1 MENGDQRREMEA
13 EMLEKTS
20 EAIAA
25 IKKAKHVDQVICA
38 LHSVAVLLFPVDSSL
53 LSGVVDEGYRDQIL
67 GTKLPSANERDDC
80 RQTFYRGAAFPALA
94 RVLLFDVA
102 SDWLACFPFTAQKHV
117 YDVFFVDGLAT
128 EVVQTLIPR
137 LQLKSSTGLDDN
149 AIVSN
154 IQRLIVLFSLESLG
168 VLRIATEFA
177 RSQREGSS
185 HEQLQP
191 VISRVAQLIASVPDK
206 AQFKAPSSLSAHIF
220 FRQIITQLL
229 CGVDGRD
236 SVTDPGRTV
245 NKSEMDG
252 AFHFIGETFARICRR
267 GFTDVL
273 ASEVVPRILS
283 HVRDLFV
290 SNGTTIGADIFES
303 DPGSQFWI
311 KMMENIKDSYA
322 VERTSEEL
330 LRGLATECINDT
342 EAYWVIWILFH
353 NLFYDQKSVRTLFL
367 DKFIL
372 WKVLPVR
379 CLRWIF
385 QFAVFGCPPN
395 PDSQVSN
402 HASQHLPVTLLSLV
416 VVWSKQEFVRSAS
429 LEQQVYV
436 TAAVGYLLEQMSKE
450 ELDKSKDVMHSIL
463 QGVSCRLESPDHLT
477 RKMASS
483 IALAFSKVIDPKNP
497 LYLDDSFS
505 GESIDWEFGLGT
517 SKDSA
522 LPTSNCRIKGIHETK
537 TSIGTVETNQY
548 NDIATDGQEGDRK
561 DDRKKLSEYKM
572 IDPDEIID
580 PASLELER
588 ESDYDNFENMNE
600 SSDASSDSSLEPYDL
615 TDDQTDLKRRFSQL
629 IDVVAALRKTD
640 DVDGVEQALEVA
652 EKLVRASPDE
662 LKYVASDLVRT
673 LIQIRCSDVAIEGEE
688 DSAEEKRQRAL
699 VALVVS
705 CPLES
710 LETAHKLLYSP
721 NVDVSQ
727 RIMILDI
734 MTEAAEELAKAKIM
748 RSKHQTGPFVSIT
761 SESRPWFLPSSVG
774 PAGAGSWKEVAGT
787 GTVLNL
793 SSIGTENVPN
803 WSTHYERE
811 LPPKPGQMKRGK
823 TRRWSIKSTNMQ
835 DQIDVSQNKFPVY
848 AAAFMLPAMQGFDK
862 KRHGVDLLGR
872 DYIVLGKLIYM
883 LGVCMKC
890 TSMHPEATA
899 LAPLLLDLLG
909 SREVCHHREAYVR
922 RAVLFAALCVL
933 IALPP
938 SFVASALVEGNAEI
952 SKGLEWVR
960 TWAIQVVESDLDR
973 ECYTLA
979 MSCLQQH
986 AQMALQASR
995 ALESTTETAVKAKN
1009 ISLPSDL
1016 SKGVIKIPRGSI
1028 EF

>member
-1 MENGDQRREMEA
+1 MEA
-13 EMLEKTS
+13 ELLEKTS

-38 LHSVAVLLFPVDSSL
+38 LHSVAALLFPVDSSL
-53 LSGVVDEGYRDQIL
+53 LAGVVDEGYRDQVL
-67 GTKLPSANERDDC
+67 GTKIPSANERED
-80 RQTFYRGAAFPALA
+80 RWQAFYRGAAFPTLA
-94 RVLLFDVA
+94 RVLLFGSTLFCMLWFSVVFYSSKNVA

-137 LQLKSSTGLDDN
+137 LQLDSSAGLDVN

-154 IQRLIVLFSLESLG
+154 IQRLIVLFLLESTG
-168 VLRIATEFA
+168 VLHIATEFA
-177 RSQREGSS
+177 KSQREGSS

-191 VISRVAQLIASVPDK
+191 LISRVAQLIASVPDK
-206 AQFKAPSSLSAHIF
+206 AQFKAPPSLSAQ
-220 FRQIITQLL
+220 QIITQLL

-236 SVTDPGRTV
+236 STTDPGRTFD
-245 NKSEMDG
+245 KSEMHG
-252 AFHFIGETFARICRR
+252 AFHFTGETFARICRR

-273 ASEVVPRILS
+273 ASEVAPRILS
-283 HVRDLFV
+283 HVRGLLL
-290 SNGTTIGADIFES
+290 SNGTTVGADVFES

-311 KMMENIKDSYA
+311 RMMENIKDSHA
-322 VERTSEEL
+322 VERTSEEF
-330 LRGLATECINDT
+330 LRGLATERINDT

-353 NLFYDQKSVRTLFL
+353 NLFYNQKSVRTLFL
-367 DKFIL
+367 DKFLL

-402 HASQHLPVTLLSLV
+402 HVSQHLPITL
-416 VVWSKQEFVRSAS
+416 QN
-429 LEQQVYV
+429 V
-436 TAAVGYLLEQMSKE
+436 TAAVGLLLEQMSKE

-463 QGVSCRLESPDHLT
+463 QGVSCRLESPDHLV

-522 LPTSNCRIKGIHETK
+522 LPASNGRIKGIHETK
-537 TSIGTVETNQY
+537 TSVGTVDTNEF
-548 NDIATDGQEGDRK
+548 NDIATDGQEGNLK
-561 DDRKKLSEYKM
+561 DERKKLFEYKM

-588 ESDYDNFENMNE
+588 ESDYDNYENVSE

-629 IDVVAALRKTD
+629 VDVVAALRKTD
-640 DVDGVEQALEVA
+640 DVDGVEQALEVV

-673 LIQIRCSDVAIEGEE
+673 LIQIRCSDVAVEGEE

-705 CPLES
+705 CPLQS

-748 RSKHQTGPFVSIT
+748 RLKHQTGPLVSIT
-761 SESRPWFLPSSVG
+761 SESRPWFLPSSAG
-774 PAGAGSWKEVAGT
+774 PAGA
-787 GTVLNL
+787 
-793 SSIGTENVPN
+793 VP
-803 WSTHYERE
+803 
-811 LPPKPGQMKRGK
+811 
-823 TRRWSIKSTNMQ
+823 
-835 DQIDVSQNKFPVY
+835 
-848 AAAFMLPAMQGFDK
+848 
-862 KRHGVDLLGR
+862 GR
-872 DYIVLGKLIYM
+872 
-883 LGVCMKC
+883 
-890 TSMHPEATA
+890 
-899 LAPLLLDLLG
+899 
-909 SREVCHHREAYVR
+909 REVCHHSEAYVR

-938 SFVASALVEGNAEI
+938 SFVASALVEGKAEI

-960 TWAIQVVESDLDR
+960 TWAIQVVESDPDR

-979 MSCLQQH
+979 MSCLQRH
-986 AQMALQASR
+986 AEMALQASR
-995 ALESTTETAVKAKN
+995 VLESTAETAVKSKN

-1016 SKGVIKIPRGSI
+1016 SKGIIKIPRGIRGSI

>member
-1 MENGDQRREMEA
+1 MEA
-13 EMLEKTS
+13 EMLEKAG

-25 IKKAKHVDQVICA
+25 IKKAKHVDHVICA
-38 LHSVAVLLFPVDSSL
+38 LHSLAALLFPVDSSL
-53 LSGVVDEGYRDQIL
+53 LAGVVDEGYRDQIL
-67 GTKLPSANERDDC
+67 GTKIPSANERED
-80 RQTFYRGAAFPALA
+80 QWQAFYRGAAFPALA
-94 RVLLFDVA
+94 RVLLYDVA

-117 YDVFFVDGLAT
+117 YDVFFVGGLAT

-137 LQLKSSTGLDDN
+137 LQLDSSAGLDVN

-154 IQRLIVLFSLESLG
+154 IQRLIVLFLLESTG

-177 RSQREGSS
+177 KSQREGSS

-191 VISRVAQLIASVPDK
+191 LISRVAQLIASVPDK
-206 AQFKAPSSLSAHIF
+206 AQFKAPPSLSAHIF

-236 SVTDPGRTV
+236 STTDPGRTV
-245 NKSEMDG
+245 DKSEMHG
-252 AFHFIGETFARICRR
+252 AFHFTGETFARICRR

-283 HVRDLFV
+283 HVRGLLL
-290 SNGTTIGADIFES
+290 SNGTTIGADVFES

-311 KMMENIKDSYA
+311 RMMENIKDSYA
-322 VERTSEEL
+322 VERTSEEF
-330 LRGLATECINDT
+330 LRGLATERINDT

-353 NLFYDQKSVRTLFL
+353 NLFYNQNSVRTLFL
-367 DKFIL
+367 DKFLL

-379 CLRWIF
+379 CLHWIF

-402 HASQHLPVTLLSLV
+402 YVSQHLPITLQSLV
-416 VVWSKQEFVRSAS
+416 VVWSKQEFVRSVS

-436 TAAVGYLLEQMSKE
+436 TAAVGLLLEQMSKE

-463 QGVSCRLESPDHLT
+463 QGVSCRLESPDHLV

-522 LPTSNCRIKGIHETK
+522 LPASNGRIKGIHETK
-537 TSIGTVETNQY
+537 TSVGTVDTNEF
-548 NDIATDGQEGDRK
+548 NDIATDGQEGNLK
-561 DDRKKLSEYKM
+561 DERKKLSEYKM

-588 ESDYDNFENMNE
+588 ESDYDNYENVSE

-629 IDVVAALRKTD
+629 VDVVAALRKTD
-640 DVDGVEQALEVA
+640 DVDGVEQALEVV

-673 LIQIRCSDVAIEGEE
+673 LIQIRCLDVAVEGEE

-705 CPLES
+705 CPLQS

-748 RSKHQTGPFVSIT
+748 RLKHQTGPLVSIT
-761 SESRPWFLPSSVG
+761 SESRPWFLPSSAG

-787 GTVLNL
+787 GSVLNL
-793 SSIGTENVPN
+793 SSMGTENVPN

-835 DQIDVSQNKFPVY
+835 EDQIDVSQNKFPVY

-862 KRHGVDLLGR
+862 KSHGVDLLGR
-872 DYIVLGKLIYM
+872 DHIVLGKLIYM

-890 TSMHPEATA
+890 TSMHPEATV
-899 LAPLLLDLLG
+899 LAPPLLDLLG
-909 SREVCHHREAYVR
+909 SREVCHHSEAYVR

-938 SFVASALVEGNAEI
+938 SFVASALVEGKAEI

-960 TWAIQVVESDLDR
+960 TWAIQVVESDPDR

-979 MSCLQQH
+979 MSCLQRH
-986 AQMALQASR
+986 AEMALQASR
-995 ALESTTETAVKAKN
+995 VLESTAETAVKSKN

-1016 SKGVIKIPRGSI
+1016 SKGIIKIPRGIRGSI

>member
-1 MENGDQRREMEA
+1 MESRDRRREMEA
-13 EMLEKTS
+13 EMLEDVS
-20 EAIAA
+20 EAVAA

-38 LHSVAVLLFPVDSSL
+38 LHSLAVLVFPVDSSL

-67 GTKLPSANERDDC
+67 GMNLPSANERED
-80 RQTFYRGAAFPALA
+80 RWQTFYRGAAFPSLA
-94 RVLLFDVA
+94 RVLLYDVA

-128 EVVQTLIPR
+128 EVVQTLVPR
-137 LQLKSSTGLDDN
+137 LHQNSIAGLDVN

-154 IQRLIVLFSLESLG
+154 VQRLIVLFLLESTG

-206 AQFKAPSSLSAHIF
+206 AQFRALSSLSAHIF
-220 FRQIITQLL
+220 FRQIITQLF
-229 CGVDGRD
+229 CGFDGRD
-236 SVTDPGRTV
+236 LTTDPGRTL

-252 AFHFIGETFARICRR
+252 TFHFTGEIFARICRR

-273 ASEVVPRILS
+273 AGEVVPRMLS
-283 HVRDLFV
+283 HIRGLLL
-290 SNGTTIGADIFES
+290 SKGTTIAADVFES

-311 KMMENIKDSYA
+311 KMMGNIKDSYA

-330 LRGLATECINDT
+330 LRGLATEHINDT

-353 NLFYDQKSVRTLFL
+353 NLFYNQESVRTLFL
-367 DKFIL
+367 DKFLL
-372 WKVLPVR
+372 WKVLPVQ

-402 HASQHLPVTLLSLV
+402 HVSQQLPVTLQSLV
-416 VVWSKQEFVRSAS
+416 VVWSKQEFLRSAS

-436 TAAVGYLLEQMSKE
+436 TAAVGLLLEQMSKE
-450 ELDKSKDVMHSIL
+450 ELDKSKDVMRSIL
-463 QGVSCRLESPDHLT
+463 QGVSCRLESPDHLI

-517 SKDSA
+517 SKYSA
-522 LPTSNCRIKGIHETK
+522 LPTSNSQTKGIHETK
-537 TSIGTVETNQY
+537 TSVGTVDMTEF
-548 NDIATDGQEGDRK
+548 NDIATDGQEGDLK
-561 DDRKKLSEYKM
+561 NERKKLSEYKM

-588 ESDYDNFENMNE
+588 GSDFENMSE
-600 SSDASSDSSLEPYDL
+600 SSDASNDTSLEPYDL

-629 IDVVAALRKTD
+629 VDVVTALRKTD

-652 EKLVRASPDE
+652 ERLVRASPDE
-662 LKYVASDLVRT
+662 LKYVASDLVRS
-673 LIQIRCSDVAIEGEE
+673 LIQIRCSDVAVEGEE

-699 VALVVS
+699 VALVVAS
-705 CPLES
+705 PLES

-748 RSKHQTGPFVSIT
+748 RLKHQTGPLVSIT
-761 SESRPWFLPSSVG
+761 SESRPWFMPSSAG
-774 PAGAGSWKEVAGT
+774 PAGAGSWKEVAGS

-793 SSIGTENVPN
+793 SSTGTDNVPN

-823 TRRWSIKSTNMQ
+823 TRRWSIKSTNMRE
-835 DQIDVSQNKFPVY
+835 DQIDISQNKFPVY

-872 DYIVLGKLIYM
+872 DYIVLGKLIYF

-890 TSMHPEATA
+890 TCMHPEATA
-899 LAPLLLDLLG
+899 LAPPLLDLLG
-909 SREVCHHREAYVR
+909 SRQCRN
-922 RAVLFAALCVL
+922 F
-933 IALPP
+933 
-938 SFVASALVEGNAEI
+938 
-952 SKGLEWVR
+952 
-960 TWAIQVVESDLDR
+960 
-973 ECYTLA
+973 
-979 MSCLQQH
+979 
-986 AQMALQASR
+986 
-995 ALESTTETAVKAKN
+995 
-1009 ISLPSDL
+1009 
-1016 SKGVIKIPRGSI
+1016 
-1028 EF
+1028 